1 MFQYFASVCVSYQI
15 ANFSKGLKEL
25 IFSRYLSFGKLFFDR
40 NNMGYLQN
48 VLLDFTNSLTS
59 HLKGIEVMLSWF
71 FMLIVYLWMMFS
83 ISWKIT
89 AFVIIIFPLLNS
101 VLRIIIAK
109 IKRGSSYYA
118 RSYGELSKSISNI
131 LSCIPLVKLYTNER
145 KEKEDFSILNERL
158 KSIQF
163 SIDKKQNLVAPLQE
177 SMLLVAVLL
186 LISFM
191 TFVIQKEKT
200 GEIGTFLVY
209 FYILKRSQTAF
220 NALNNVR
227 TSLAYANGPISAIS
241 EILDDKDKFFVEDG
255 GKEFSELK
263 EGIDFRHLSFSYIK
277 GKEVL
282 RDVTLKID
290 KGKFLALVG
299 PSGGGKTTLINLIL
313 RFYDCPPNSILIDGN
328 DIRSFTLKSLRSRIA
343 VVSQDAWLFNDTIR
357 NNIVYGLKKDIPAE
371 QVARAAKNARLLDF
385 INSLPEGFDTYIGDR
400 GVKLSGGEKQ
410 RLSIARALL
419 KGADILILDE
429 ATSSLDTKTERL
441 IQESINEMIEHKTVI
456 AIAHRLSTIQH
467 ADRIIV
473 IDNGKTLEEG
483 TLNELLASRGLF
495 YEYWKDQKFFL
506 K

>member
-1 MFQYFASVCVSYQI
+1 
-15 ANFSKGLKEL
+15 
-25 IFSRYLSFGKLFFDR
+25 
-40 NNMGYLQN
+40 
-48 VLLDFTNSLTS
+48 
-59 HLKGIEVMLSWF
+59 
-71 FMLIVYLWMMFS
+71 
-83 ISWKIT
+83 
-89 AFVIIIFPLLNS
+89 
-101 VLRIIIAK
+101 
-109 IKRGSSYYA
+109 
-118 RSYGELSKSISNI
+118 
-131 LSCIPLVKLYTNER
+131 
-145 KEKEDFSILNERL
+145 
-158 KSIQF
+158 
-163 SIDKKQNLVAPLQE
+163 
-177 SMLLVAVLL
+177 MLLVAVLL

-473 IDNGKTLEEG
+473 IDNGRTLEEG
-483 TLNELLASRGLF
+483 TLNELLAGKGLF